1 MQQWHTIKPS
11 KQLLGTIDIP
21 GDKSIS
27 HRSIMFASLSNTEVT
42 ITNFLE
48 GEDCLSTIDCFR
60 KLGVEITRD
69 HDTVKVKGNGLHGL
83 IEPREVL
90 DAGNS
95 GTTLRLMMGILS
107 AQPFFSVFTG
117 DHSLAKRPMG
127 RIIKPLSLMGAQI
140 RARANDRN
148 IPLAIMPTEGLHSL
162 DYESPVASAQVK
174 SAILLAG
181 LCAGTKVSVNEPHIS
196 RDHTEKMLETF
207 GVTVN
212 RQGTKVS
219 LDTIPTE
226 LTAPK
231 TIEVPGDI
239 SSAAFWMVAASI
251 CPGSDLLLKNVGMNP
266 TRTGIYD
273 ALLAMGAD
281 ITLENERTSGAE
293 PVADMRVRYASLHG
307 ITLREEDIPRLIDEI
322 PVLAVAAMF
331 AEGKTVIKGAGELR
345 VKETDRIM
353 AVCQEFGKMGAIIEE
368 LPDGM
373 IITGG
378 ATLHCADCESYDDHR
393 MAMALA
399 IAGTAGDGVRIANA
413 HCADISYPTFYQ
425 ELARIGSANR
435 IALAIDGPAGA
446 GKSTVAKQVAKR
458 LGYVYVDTGA
468 MFRVVALKALE
479 AGTRDEEAIARLA
492 ESLDL
497 TMTYDDGNLEVFVDG
512 KDVTND
518 IRTPEVTALVPMVA
532 QIPAVRH
539 SLLLMQRE
547 MATKGGIVMDGRDI
561 GTNVLPN
568 AELKIFMTA
577 SIEER
582 ANRRYL
588 ELTAKGYTVDIAE
601 LAREI
606 AERDRMDMEREI
618 APLVQADDA
627 IYLDTTKLS
636 IEEVIQ
642 TILSYTQ
649 RV

>member
-1 MQQWHTIKPS
+1 MQQWLTIKPT
-11 KQLLGTIDIP
+11 KKLRGVIDIP

-27 HRSIMFASLSNTEVT
+27 HRSIMFAGLSNTEVT

-60 KLGVEITRD
+60 KLGVAIERTAG
-69 HDTVKVKGNGLHGL
+69 TVTVKGNGLHGL
-83 IEPREVL
+83 TEPTEVL

-117 DHSLAKRPMG
+117 DASLTKRPMG
-127 RIIKPLSLMGAQI
+127 RIIKPLGLMGAKI
-140 RARANDRN
+140 RARANDSN
-148 IPLAIMPTEGLHSL
+148 IPLAIMPSEGLRTL

-174 SAILLAG
+174 SSILLAG
-181 LCAGTKVSVNEPHIS
+181 LCAGIPVSVNEPHIS

-207 GVTVN
+207 GVKVN

-219 LDTIPTE
+219 LDEIPTE
-226 LTAPK
+226 LTAPAA
-231 TIEVPGDI
+231 IEVPGDI
-239 SSAAFWMVAASI
+239 SSAAFWMVAGSI
-251 CPGSDLLLKNVGMNP
+251 VPSSELLLKNVGMNP

-273 ALLAMGAD
+273 ALIEMGAD
-281 ITLENERTSGAE
+281 ITLENERMSGAE
-293 PVADMRVRYASLHG
+293 PVADMRVRYAPLHG

-322 PVLAVAAMF
+322 PILAVAAMF
-331 AEGKTVIKGAGELR
+331 AEGKTVIRGAGELR

-353 AVCQEFGKMGAIIEE
+353 AVCREFGKMGAAIEE
-368 LPDGM
+368 LSDGM

-378 ATLHCADCESYDDHR
+378 ASLHTADCDSYDDHR

-399 IAGTAGDGVRIANA
+399 IAGVAAEGVRILNA

-425 ELARIGSANR
+425 ELSRLAENK

-479 AGTRDEEAIARLA
+479 ADTREEETIAQLA
-492 ESLDL
+492 ENVEL
-497 TMTYDDGNLEVFVDG
+497 TMTYKDGNLEVFADG
-512 KDVTND
+512 KNVTSD

-532 QIPAVRH
+532 QIQAVRH

-547 MATKGGIVMDGRDI
+547 MATQGGIVMDGRDI

-582 ANRRYL
+582 AHRRYL
-588 ELTAKGYTVDIAE
+588 ELTDKGYEVDLEA
-601 LAREI
+601 LKQEI
-606 AERDRMDMEREI
+606 AERDRMDMQREI
-618 APLVQADDA
+618 APLVQAEDA
-627 IYLDTTKLS
+627 IYLDTTDLS

-649 RV
+649 RA

>member
-11 KQLLGTIDIP
+11 KKMCGVIDIP

-27 HRSIMFASLSNTEVT
+27 HRSIMFASLSDTEVT

-60 KLGVEITRD
+60 KLGVEITRTNG
-69 HDTVKVKGNGLHGL
+69 TVRVKGNGLGGL
-83 IEPREVL
+83 VEPTEVL

-95 GTTLRLMMGILS
+95 GTTLRLMMGILAS
-107 AQPFFSVFTG
+107 QPFFSVFTG
-117 DHSLAKRPMG
+117 DSSLAKRPMG
-127 RIIKPLSLMGAQI
+127 RIIKPLGEMGAQI

-148 IPLAIMPTEGLHSL
+148 IPLAIMPSGGLHTL

-181 LCAGTKVSVNEPHIS
+181 LCGGVPVSVNEPHIS
-196 RDHTEKMLETF
+196 RDHTERMLETF
-207 GVTVN
+207 GVAVK
-212 RQGTKVS
+212 RDGTKVS
-219 LDTIPTE
+219 LDMLPSK
-226 LTAPK
+226 LTAPQI
-231 TIEVPGDI
+231 IEVPGDI
-239 SSAAFWMVAASI
+239 SSAAFWLVAGSI
-251 CPGSDLLLKNVGMNP
+251 IPNSELLLKNVGMNP

-273 ALLAMGAD
+273 VLLEMGAD

-293 PVADMRVRYASLHG
+293 PVADMRVKYAPLHG
-307 ITLREEDIPRLIDEI
+307 ITLREEDVPRLIDEI
-322 PVLAVAAMF
+322 PILAVAAMF
-331 AEGKTVIKGAGELR
+331 AEGKTVIRGAGELR

-353 AVCQEFGKMGAIIEE
+353 AVCREFGKMGAMIEE

-378 ATLHCADCESYDDHR
+378 TRLHTADCDSYDDHR

-399 IAGTAGDGVRIANA
+399 IAGAASEGVRILNA
-413 HCADISYPTFYQ
+413 HCADISYPTFYR
-425 ELARIGSANR
+425 ELARIGTEGK

-446 GKSTVAKQVAKR
+446 GKSTVAKEVAKR

-479 AGTRDEEAIARLA
+479 AGTQDTEAIGKLA
-492 ESLDL
+492 DAIEL
-497 TMTYDDGNLEVFVDG
+497 TMTYNDGNLEVFVDG
-512 KDVTND
+512 RNVTSD

-532 QIPAVRH
+532 QIPAVRQR
-539 SLLLMQRE
+539 LLVMQRQ
-547 MATKGGIVMDGRDI
+547 MAAKGGIVMDGRDI

-577 SIEER
+577 SIAER
-582 ANRRYL
+582 ARRRYL
-588 ELTAKGYTVDIAE
+588 ELTAKGYEVDITKLEA
-601 LAREI
+601 EI
-606 AERDRMDMEREI
+606 AERDRMDTEREI
-618 APLVQADDA
+618 APLTQADDA

>member
-1 MQQWHTIKPS
+1 MQQWLTIKPT
-11 KQLLGTIDIP
+11 KKLCGVIDIP

-27 HRSIMFASLSNTEVT
+27 HRSIMFAGLSNTEVT

-60 KLGVEITRD
+60 KLGVAIERTAG
-69 HDTVKVKGNGLHGL
+69 TVTVKGNGLHGL
-83 IEPREVL
+83 TEPTEVL

-117 DHSLAKRPMG
+117 DASLTKRPMG
-127 RIIKPLSLMGAQI
+127 RIIKPLGLMGAKI
-140 RARANDRN
+140 RARANDSN
-148 IPLAIMPTEGLHSL
+148 IPLAIMPSEGLHTL

-174 SAILLAG
+174 SSILLAG
-181 LCAGTKVSVNEPHIS
+181 LCAGIPVSVNEPHIS

-207 GVTVN
+207 GVKVN

-219 LDTIPTE
+219 LDEIPTE
-226 LTAPK
+226 LTAPAA
-231 TIEVPGDI
+231 IEVPGDI
-239 SSAAFWMVAASI
+239 SSAAFWMVAGSI
-251 CPGSDLLLKNVGMNP
+251 VPSSELLLKNVGMNP

-273 ALLAMGAD
+273 VLIEMGAD
-281 ITLENERTSGAE
+281 ITLENERMSGAE
-293 PVADMRVRYASLHG
+293 PVADMRVRYAPLHG

-322 PVLAVAAMF
+322 PILAVAAMF
-331 AEGKTVIKGAGELR
+331 AEGKTVIRGAGELR

-353 AVCQEFGKMGAIIEE
+353 AVCREFGKMGAAIEE
-368 LPDGM
+368 LSDGM

-378 ATLHCADCESYDDHR
+378 ASLHTADCDSYDDHR

-399 IAGTAGDGVRIANA
+399 IAGVAAEGVRILNA

-425 ELARIGSANR
+425 ELSRLAENK

-479 AGTRDEEAIARLA
+479 ADTREEETIAQLA
-492 ESLDL
+492 ENVEL
-497 TMTYDDGNLEVFVDG
+497 TMTYKDGNLEVFADG
-512 KDVTND
+512 KNVTSD

-532 QIPAVRH
+532 QIQAVRH

-547 MATKGGIVMDGRDI
+547 MATQGGIVMDGRDI

-582 ANRRYL
+582 AHRRYL
-588 ELTAKGYTVDIAE
+588 ELTDKGYEVDLEA
-601 LAREI
+601 LKQEI
-606 AERDRMDMEREI
+606 AERDRMDMQREI
-618 APLVQADDA
+618 APLVQAEDA
-627 IYLDTTKLS
+627 IYLDTTDLS

-649 RV
+649 RA

>member
-1 MQQWHTIKPS
+1 MQQWHTIKPM
-11 KQLLGTIDIP
+11 KKLRGVIDIP

-27 HRSIMFASLSNTEVT
+27 HRSIMFAGLSNTEVT

-60 KLGVEITRD
+60 KLGVTIERTD
-69 HDTVKVKGNGLHGL
+69 GTVTVKGNGLHGL
-83 IEPREVL
+83 TEPTEVL

-117 DHSLAKRPMG
+117 DASLTKRPMG
-127 RIIKPLSLMGAQI
+127 RIIKPLSLMGAKI
-140 RARANDRN
+140 RARANDAN
-148 IPLAIMPTEGLHSL
+148 IPLAILPSEGLHAI

-174 SAILLAG
+174 SSILLAG
-181 LCAGTKVSVNEPHIS
+181 LCAGVPVSVNEPHIS

-207 GVTVN
+207 GVKVN
-212 RQGTKVS
+212 RQDTKVS
-219 LDTIPTE
+219 LDEIPTE
-226 LTAPK
+226 LTAPAS
-231 TIEVPGDI
+231 IEVPGDI
-239 SSAAFWMVAASI
+239 SSAAFWMVAGSI
-251 CPGSDLLLKNVGMNP
+251 VPSSELLLKNVGMNP

-273 ALLAMGAD
+273 ALIEMGAD
-281 ITLENERTSGAE
+281 ITLENERMSGAE
-293 PVADMRVRYASLHG
+293 PVADMRVRYAPLHG

-322 PVLAVAAMF
+322 PILAVAAMF
-331 AEGKTVIKGAGELR
+331 AEGKTVIRGAGELR

-353 AVCQEFGKMGAIIEE
+353 AVCREFGKMGAAIEE

-378 ATLHCADCESYDDHR
+378 APLHTADCDSYDDHR

-399 IAGTAGDGVRIANA
+399 IAGVSAEGVRILNA

-425 ELARIGSANR
+425 ELSRLAENK

-468 MFRVVALKALE
+468 MFRVIALKALE
-479 AGTRDEEAIARLA
+479 ADTREEEAIAQLA
-492 ESLDL
+492 ENVDL
-497 TMTYDDGNLEVFVDG
+497 TMTYEDGNLEVFADG
-512 KDVTND
+512 KNVTSD

-547 MATKGGIVMDGRDI
+547 MATQGGIVMDGRDI

-582 ANRRYL
+582 AHRRYL
-588 ELTAKGYTVDIAE
+588 ELTDKGYEVDLEA
-601 LAREI
+601 LKQEI
-606 AERDRMDMEREI
+606 AERDRMDMQRKI
-618 APLVQADDA
+618 APLVQAEDA
-627 IYLDTTKLS
+627 IYLDTTDLS

-649 RV
+649 RA

>member
-1 MQQWHTIKPS
+1 MQEWHTIKS
-11 KQLLGTIDIP
+11 AKNLTGVIEIP

-27 HRSIMFASLSNTEVT
+27 HRSIMFAALSNTEVT

-60 KLGVEITRD
+60 KLGTTITRGD
-69 HDTVKVKGNGLHGL
+69 GTVTVKGNGLHGL
-83 IEPREVL
+83 VEPTEVL

-95 GTTLRLMMGILS
+95 GTTLRLMMGIMA
-107 AQPFFSVFTG
+107 AQPFFTVFSG
-117 DHSLAKRPMG
+117 DSSLSKRPMG
-127 RIIKPLSLMGAQI
+127 RVIQPLTQMGAQI

-148 IPLAIMPTEGLHSL
+148 LPLAIMPSDGLKAVA
-162 DYESPVASAQVK
+162 YQSPVASAQVK

-181 LCAGTKVSVNEPHIS
+181 LCAGVPVSVNEPHIS

-207 GVTVN
+207 GVEVK
-212 RQGTKVS
+212 REGTCVT
-219 LDTIPTE
+219 LGDIPAE
-226 LTAPK
+226 LTAPA

-239 SSAAFWMVAASI
+239 SSAAFWMVAGSI
-251 CPGSDLLLKNVGMNP
+251 CPNSEIVLKNVGMNP

-273 ALLAMGAD
+273 ALIEMGAD
-281 ITLENERTSGAE
+281 ITCENERMSGAE
-293 PVADMRVRYASLHG
+293 PVADLRVRSAQLHG

-322 PVLAVAAMF
+322 PILAVAAMF

-345 VKETDRIM
+345 VKETDRIK
-353 AVCQEFGKMGAIIEE
+353 AICAEFTKMGAVIEE
-368 LPDGM
+368 LSDGM

-378 ATLHCADCESYDDHR
+378 APLHTADCDSYGDHR
-393 MAMALA
+393 IAMALA
-399 IAGTAGDGVRIANA
+399 IAGTAAEGVRIEDA

-425 ELARIGSANR
+425 DLARIGSAK

-446 GKSTVAKQVAKR
+446 GKSTIAKQVAKR

-468 MFRVVALKALE
+468 MFRVVAWKAIQE
-479 AGTRDEEAIARLA
+479 NTRDTDEIGRLA
-492 ESLDL
+492 QTIQLK
-497 TMTYDDGNLEVFVDG
+497 MTYEDGNLEVFADG
-512 KDVTND
+512 TDVTNA
-518 IRTPEVTALVPMVA
+518 IRTPEVTALVPTVA

-539 SLLLMQRE
+539 SLLLMQRQ
-547 MATKGGIVMDGRDI
+547 MAAEGGIVMDGRDI

-568 AELKIFMTA
+568 AELKIYMTA

-582 ANRRYL
+582 AHRRYL
-588 ELTAKGYTVDIAE
+588 ELVAKGYEVDIKALE
-601 LAREI
+601 HEI

-618 APLVQADDA
+618 APLVQAEDA
-627 IYLDTTKLS
+627 IYLDTTSLS

>member
-1 MQQWHTIKPS
+1 MQQWLTIKPT
-11 KQLLGTIDIP
+11 KKLRGVIDIP

-27 HRSIMFASLSNTEVT
+27 HRSIMFAGLSNTEVT

-60 KLGVEITRD
+60 KLGVAIERTAG
-69 HDTVKVKGNGLHGL
+69 TVTVKGNGLHGL
-83 IEPREVL
+83 TEPTEVL

-117 DHSLAKRPMG
+117 DASLTKRPMG
-127 RIIKPLSLMGAQI
+127 RIIKPLGLMGAKI
-140 RARANDRN
+140 RARANDSN
-148 IPLAIMPTEGLHSL
+148 IPLAIMPSEGLHTL

-174 SAILLAG
+174 SSILLAG
-181 LCAGTKVSVNEPHIS
+181 LCAGIPVSVNEPHIS

-207 GVTVN
+207 GVKVN

-219 LDTIPTE
+219 LDEIPTE
-226 LTAPK
+226 LTAPASV
-231 TIEVPGDI
+231 EVPGDI
-239 SSAAFWMVAASI
+239 SSAAFWMVAGSI
-251 CPGSDLLLKNVGMNP
+251 VPNSEFLLKNVGMNP

-273 ALLAMGAD
+273 ALIEMGAD
-281 ITLENERTSGAE
+281 ITLENERMSGAE
-293 PVADMRVRYASLHG
+293 PVADMRVRYAPLHG
-307 ITLREEDIPRLIDEI
+307 ITLREQDIPRLIDEI
-322 PVLAVAAMF
+322 PILAVAAMF
-331 AEGKTVIKGAGELR
+331 AEGKTVIRGAGELR

-353 AVCQEFGKMGAIIEE
+353 AVCREFGKMGAMIEE
-368 LPDGM
+368 LSDGM

-378 ATLHCADCESYDDHR
+378 ASLHTADCDSYDDHR

-399 IAGTAGDGVRIANA
+399 IAGVAADGVRILNA

-425 ELARIGSANR
+425 ELSRLAENK

-479 AGTRDEEAIARLA
+479 ADTREKEAIAQLA
-492 ESLDL
+492 ENVDL
-497 TMTYDDGNLEVFVDG
+497 TMTYKDGNLEVFADG
-512 KDVTND
+512 KNVTSD

-547 MATKGGIVMDGRDI
+547 MAAQGGIVMDGRDI
-561 GTNVLPN
+561 GTNVLPT

-582 ANRRYL
+582 AHRRYL
-588 ELTAKGYTVDIAE
+588 ELTDKGYEVDLEA
-601 LAREI
+601 LKQEI
-606 AERDRMDMEREI
+606 AERDRMDMQREI
-618 APLVQADDA
+618 APLVQAEDA
-627 IYLDTTKLS
+627 IYLDTTDLS

-649 RV
+649 RA

>member
-1 MQQWHTIKPS
+1 MQQWLIIKPT
-11 KQLLGTIDIP
+11 KKLRGEIDIP

-27 HRSIMFASLSNTEVT
+27 HRSIMFAGLSNTEVT

-60 KLGVEITRD
+60 KLGVAIERTAG
-69 HDTVKVKGNGLHGL
+69 TVTVKGNGLHGL
-83 IEPREVL
+83 TEPTEVM

-117 DHSLAKRPMG
+117 DASLTKRPMG
-127 RIIKPLSLMGAQI
+127 RIIKPLGLMGAKI
-140 RARANDRN
+140 RARANDSN
-148 IPLAIMPTEGLHSL
+148 IPLAIMPSEGLCTL

-174 SAILLAG
+174 SSILLAG
-181 LCAGTKVSVNEPHIS
+181 LCAGIPVSVNEPHIS

-207 GVTVN
+207 GVKVN

-219 LDTIPTE
+219 LDEIPTK
-226 LTAPK
+226 LTAPA

-239 SSAAFWMVAASI
+239 SSAAFWMVAGSI
-251 CPGSDLLLKNVGMNP
+251 VPNSELLLKNIGMNP

-273 ALLAMGAD
+273 ALIEMGAD
-281 ITLENERTSGAE
+281 ITLENERMSGAE
-293 PVADMRVRYASLHG
+293 PVADMRVRYAPLHG

-322 PVLAVAAMF
+322 PILAVAAMF
-331 AEGKTVIKGAGELR
+331 AEGKTVIRGAGELR

-353 AVCQEFGKMGAIIEE
+353 AVCREFGKMGATIEE
-368 LPDGM
+368 LSDGM

-378 ATLHCADCESYDDHR
+378 ASLHTADCDSYDDHR

-399 IAGTAGDGVRIANA
+399 IAGVAAEGVRILNA

-425 ELARIGSANR
+425 ELSRLAENK

-479 AGTRDEEAIARLA
+479 ADTREEDAIAQLA
-492 ESLDL
+492 ENVDL
-497 TMTYDDGNLEVFVDG
+497 TMTYKDGNLEVFADG
-512 KDVTND
+512 KNVTSD

-547 MATKGGIVMDGRDI
+547 MATQGGIVMDGRDI

-582 ANRRYL
+582 AHRRYL
-588 ELTAKGYTVDIAE
+588 ELTDKGYEVDLEA
-601 LAREI
+601 LKQEI
-606 AERDRMDMEREI
+606 AERDRMDMQREI
-618 APLVQADDA
+618 APLVQAEDA
-627 IYLDTTKLS
+627 IYLDTTDLS

-649 RV
+649 RA

>member
-11 KQLLGTIDIP
+11 QKLCGVVDIP

-27 HRSIMFASLSNTEVT
+27 HRSIMFAGLSNTEVM

-60 KLGVEITRD
+60 KLGVEITQGQGIV
-69 HDTVKVKGNGLHGL
+69 TVKGNGLHGL
-83 IEPREVL
+83 VEPTEVL

-95 GTTLRLMMGILS
+95 GTTLRLMMGILA

-117 DHSLAKRPMG
+117 DRSLAKRPMG
-127 RIIKPLSLMGAQI
+127 RIIKPLGQMGALI
-140 RARANDRN
+140 RARANNAN
-148 IPLAIMPTEGLHSL
+148 IPLAIMPTDGLRPIA
-162 DYESPVASAQVK
+162 YESPVASAQVK

-181 LCAGTKVSVNEPHIS
+181 LCAGIPVSVNEPHIS
-196 RDHTEKMLETF
+196 RDHTEKMLKTF
-207 GVTVN
+207 GVSIK
-212 RQGTKVS
+212 RDGTKVI
-219 LDTIPTE
+219 LDEIPTE
-226 LTAPK
+226 LSAPQ

-239 SSAAFWMVAASI
+239 SSAAFWMVAGSI
-251 CPGSDLLLKNVGMNP
+251 IPGSELLLKNVGMNP

-273 ALLAMGAD
+273 ALVEMGAD

-293 PVADMRVRYASLHG
+293 PVADMRVRYAPLHG

-322 PVLAVAAMF
+322 PILAVAAMF
-331 AEGKTVIKGAGELR
+331 AEGKTVIRGAGELR

-353 AVCQEFGKMGAIIEE
+353 AVCREFGKMGAHIEE

-373 IITGG
+373 IVTGG
-378 ATLHCADCESYDDHR
+378 TPLHTADCNSYDDHR

-399 IAGTAGDGVRIANA
+399 IAGTAAEGVRIADA

-425 ELARIGSANR
+425 DLARIASNDK
-435 IALAIDGPAGA
+435 IAIAIDGPAGA
-446 GKSTVAKQVAKR
+446 GKSTIAKQVAKR

-468 MFRVVALKALE
+468 MFRVVALKALQT
-479 AGTRDEEAIARLA
+479 GTQDADMIGKLA
-492 ESLDL
+492 ETVDL
-497 TMTYDDGNLEVFVDG
+497 TMTYDDGNLEVFADG
-512 KDVTND
+512 KKVTSD

-539 SLLLMQRE
+539 SLLMMQRQ
-547 MATKGGIVMDGRDI
+547 MAKAGGIVMDGRDI

-582 ANRRYL
+582 AHRRYL
-588 ELTAKGYTVDIAE
+588 ELTAKGYQVDLAE
-601 LAREI
+601 LEHEI
-606 AERDRMDMEREI
+606 AERDRMDTEREI
-618 APLVQADDA
+618 APLMQADDA
-627 IYLDTTKLS
+627 IYLDTTNLS

-649 RV
+649 RA